1 MSVFLC
7 LRRLKLQNAN
17 AMSSPYTIGF
27 PAMTA
32 WMGAVHALERKVSRE
47 DAFQEIRFPRM
58 AVACHEF
65 ELQTYRGEGDYVNS
79 VIISSNPLRKK
90 GAAFERPPFIE
101 EARVH
106 LTVSLLIEVAGLNVD
121 KVEAFIQKVR
131 ECLMKMKIAGGD
143 ILGQAEL
150 TEDDLRFVNEED
162 EKNVR
167 KMIRRLMPG
176 YVLIERR
183 DLMEKAMGDG
193 LNGMEALL
201 RYLSVHH
208 HADGKN
214 EKGEVT
220 SWSASREED
229 GWIVPIAVGFKGITP
244 LEKVTNQRDADTPHR
259 FAESVVTLGEFRMAH
274 HFDSLEDMLW
284 EYDYREMENLY
295 LCRNQK

>member
-106 LTVSLLIEVAGLNVD
+106 LTVSLLIEVAELNVD

-131 ECLMKMKIAGGD
+131 EC
-143 ILGQAEL
+143 
-150 TEDDLRFVNEED
+150 
-162 EKNVR
+162 
-167 KMIRRLMPG
+167 
-176 YVLIERR
+176 
-183 DLMEKAMGDG
+183 
-193 LNGMEALL
+193 
-201 RYLSVHH
+201 
-208 HADGKN
+208 
-214 EKGEVT
+214 
-220 SWSASREED
+220 
-229 GWIVPIAVGFKGITP
+229 
-244 LEKVTNQRDADTPHR
+244 
-259 FAESVVTLGEFRMAH
+259 
-274 HFDSLEDMLW
+274 
-284 EYDYREMENLY
+284 
-295 LCRNQK
+295 

>member
-106 LTVSLLIEVAGLNVD
+106 LTVSLLIEVAELNVD

-183 DLMEKAMGDG
+183 DLMEK
-193 LNGMEALL
+193 
-201 RYLSVHH
+201 
-208 HADGKN
+208 
-214 EKGEVT
+214 
-220 SWSASREED
+220 
-229 GWIVPIAVGFKGITP
+229 
-244 LEKVTNQRDADTPHR
+244 
-259 FAESVVTLGEFRMAH
+259 
-274 HFDSLEDMLW
+274 LW
-284 EYDYREMENLY
+284 EMG
-295 LCRNQK
+295 